1 MPPLRQHRRGF
12 GTLFVILGIV
22 AVFGGTFMAG
32 FLSGRHWERVRVVAG
47 LVKPQAGQ
55 EPARERAGASAIA
68 QPPLPSLTF
77 YQELTAPLSSPP
89 PRGAKGDTRTPRAE
103 PARPEL
109 PRADAARTEA
119 PKPEAK
125 PEMALAKADAAG
137 SSYAVQ
143 VAAYATRAQAEALA
157 GRLTAR
163 GFAADVSETTT
174 QNGVRYRVR
183 FGAYPTRE
191 VARDALARLA
201 TDVHLSG
208 FVTTR

>member
-1 MPPLRQHRRGF
+1 MPPLRQQRRGF

-55 EPARERAGASAIA
+55 EPTRERAGAIA

-89 PRGAKGDTRTPRAE
+89 PRAAKGDTRTARAE
-103 PARPEL
+103 PAKPEL
-109 PRADAARTEA
+109 PRADAAKTEA
-119 PKPEAK
+119 LK

-174 QNGVRYRVR
+174 QTGVRYRVR

>member
-1 MPPLRQHRRGF
+1 MPLQRQRRRGV

-47 LVKPQAGQ
+47 LVKPQARQ
-55 EPARERAGASAIA
+55 EPARERAGAIA

-89 PRGAKGDTRTPRAE
+89 PRGAKGDTRTARAE
-103 PARPEL
+103 APKPEL
-109 PRADAARTEA
+109 PRPDAAKPET

-125 PEMALAKADAAG
+125 PETALPKADAAG
-137 SSYAVQ
+137 SAYAVQ

-174 QNGVRYRVR
+174 QTGVRYRVR